1 MSVAARHA
9 LFHDVVQMLEQ
20 ARASQRRRII
30 RARFSGR
37 CDLCSEPI
45 AIGDAIAWR
54 ANAAPTHARCFKGE
68 VTK

>member
-9 LFHDVVQMLEQ
+9 LFHEVQAACEA

-45 AIGDAIAWR
+45 AVGDAIAWR
-54 ANAAPTHARCFKGE
+54 ANACPTHARCFKGE

>member
-30 RARFSGR
+30 RARFAGS
-37 CDLCSEPI
+37 CDVCKTAI
-45 AIGDAIAWR
+45 AVGDAIAWR